1 MAENL
6 TNWQMIAE
14 VYKRIIHD
22 KQGVWNQQ
30 AVEVSISAK
39 LAEIVRDDE
48 LCYAA
53 VSEKP
58 VQNERETKIDF
69 MLMTGEEKDYLILFP
84 DPETAQKMGM
94 PCISCSTGYI
104 LKTLLNAQ
112 ELAGIQLIVELDE
125 ENRNYSIGEITKGIA
140 QAALAIIE

>member
-6 TNWQMIAE
+6 TSWQMIAG
-14 VYKRIIHD
+14 VYKRVIHD
-22 KQGVWNQQ
+22 RPGTWDRQV
-30 AVEVSISAK
+30 VEVSISEK
-39 LAEIVRDDE
+39 IAEIVRNDE

-58 VQNERETKIDF
+58 VQNEKEMKIDF
-69 MLMTGEEKDYLILFP
+69 TLITGEGKDYLILFP
-84 DPETAQKMGM
+84 DSETAQKMGM
-94 PCISCSTGYI
+94 QCISCSTGYI

-125 ENRNYSIGEITKGIA
+125 KNKSYSIGEITKEMA
-140 QAALAIIE
+140 QSALSMTE